1 MTMMYD
7 ILNEDLIR
15 TTARDGAVERRSLPN
30 VYEALATDEV
40 IGFPALRAHQRHAW
54 HAFLAQLGTMA
65 VHRAGLQAGPTDAG
79 TWRSILREL
88 TPHHPENEPW
98 HLIVAAPEK
107 PAFLQT
113 PPGNLV
119 EEYTKTVE
127 TPDSID
133 ILVSSKNHDIKQN
146 IARTAEI
153 DDWIFALV
161 TVQTTSG
168 FLGRGRYGAVRMNS
182 GFGSRPAL
190 GLTPDGANA
199 GHRIFHDIGQ
209 MLIHRD
215 RNRRRGNPERR
226 EADGHALMWL
236 EPLDRNTQHELKD
249 LDPYFIEAA
258 QRIRLMTARGRITAD
273 LASRQSTSISA
284 KASQGNLGD
293 HWTPIVKPDGK
304 ALSVPQNGW
313 RSRVLMRVIGDDTE
327 VELPTAMTIKGCENV
342 KRWRLVARGTAKKQ
356 GGTQGYH
363 ERCDITFDR
372 EVVQMLRTE
381 AGRQR
386 IHQAGRALDKS
397 IAKITGRLRLALA
410 IAAAS
415 GKSGNDLQN
424 QHWTAAKRETAEFEA
439 GIDRDFFPILES
451 MVLGPDNK
459 TSTTF
464 TDSVA
469 ASINELAEK
478 VLETGI
484 DRLAPSG
491 WRRER
496 ARAQAIRTYRA
507 KAKPQAGDGG
517 NTNDAGAPP
526 AEPAERSARPKPE
539 QTAANT
545 VDPLDDPSRELQH
558 SIHQLSKNTQNRLDR
573 IPLDAGAETTR
584 RLDADPTIT
593 QLMED
598 HGKAMPAGSR
608 LAWAALIQSVI
619 AGTRPRTRTERKGI
633 AGRPFGTALQLAEV
647 PEQRFHQ
654 LLRSFGVHRLVETV
668 RACRRMKAMKT
679 PPARTRDLCRFIL
692 AGDRENDAQI
702 ADTFYESA

>member
-1 MTMMYD
+1 M
-7 ILNEDLIR
+7 
-15 TTARDGAVERRSLPN
+15 
-30 VYEALATDEV
+30 
-40 IGFPALRAHQRHAW
+40 
-54 HAFLAQLGTMA
+54 
-65 VHRAGLQAGPTDAG
+65 
-79 TWRSILREL
+79 
-88 TPHHPENEPW
+88 
-98 HLIVAAPEK
+98 
-107 PAFLQT
+107 
-113 PPGNLV
+113 
-119 EEYTKTVE
+119 

-327 VELPTAMTIKGCENV
+327 VELPTAMTVEGCENV

>member
-1 MTMMYD
+1 MMHD

-15 TTARDGAVERRSLPN
+15 TTNREGTVEQRSLPD
-30 VYEALATDEV
+30 VYEALAADEV

-65 VHRAGLQAGPTDAG
+65 VHRAKLQTAPTDAG
-79 TWRSILREL
+79 TWRSLLRGL
-88 TPHHPENEPW
+88 TPDHPENEPW
-98 HLIVAAPEK
+98 HLIVTEPGK

-113 PPGNLV
+113 PPGDLV
-119 EEYTKTVE
+119 HEYTKTVE
-127 TPDSID
+127 TPDAID
-133 ILVSSKNHDIKQN
+133 VLVSSKNHDIKQN
-146 IARTAEI
+146 IARRAEL

-161 TVQTTSG
+161 NVQTTSG
-168 FLGRGRYGAVRMNS
+168 FLGRGRYGSVRMNT

-199 GHRIFHDIGQ
+199 GGHLFHDIAQ
-209 MLIHRD
+209 MLIHRE
-215 RNRRRGNPERR
+215 RNRRRGKPERR
-226 EADGHALMWL
+226 EANGHALMWL
-236 EPLDRNTQHELKD
+236 EPLDSDTQHEVED

-258 QRIRLMTARGRITAD
+258 RRIRLLAGDHRIAAAQAT
-273 LASRQSTSISA
+273 RQSTSING

-293 HWTPIVKPDGK
+293 HWTPIMKPDGK
-304 ALSVPQNGW
+304 AFSVSSNGW
-313 RSRVLMRVIGDDTE
+313 KSRVLMRLIGDDTE
-327 VELPTAMTIKGCENV
+327 VELPTAMTVESCEDV
-342 KRWRLVARGTAKKQ
+342 KRWRLIARGTAKAK
-356 GGTQGYH
+356 GGTEGYH

-372 EVVQMLRTE
+372 QVIEMLRTE

-386 IHQAGRALDKS
+386 IHEAGRALDKT
-397 IAKITGRLRLALA
+397 IGKITDRLRLALA
-410 IAAAS
+410 ITTAS
-415 GKSGNDLQN
+415 GKTGNDLQN
-424 QHWTAAKRETAEFEA
+424 QHWTAAKRECADFEA
-439 GIDRDFFPILES
+439 GIEREFFPMLES
-451 MVLGPDNK
+451 MVLGPDND

-496 ARAQAIRTYRA
+496 ARASAIKAYRA
-507 KAKPQAGDGG
+507 KTTHQAGDTSS
-517 NTNDAGAPP
+517 TNEAGEPP
-526 AEPAERSARPKPE
+526 ASPAERAARPKPE
-539 QTAANT
+539 QNAATT

-558 SIHQLSKNTQNRLDR
+558 SIHHLSKNTQNRLDR

-593 QLMED
+593 QLMEE
-598 HGKAMPAGSR
+598 HGKALPAGSR

-619 AGTRPRTRTERKGI
+619 AGTRPRTRTERKGSV
-633 AGRPFGTALQLAEV
+633 GRPFGTALQLARV

-654 LLRSFGVHRLVETV
+654 LLRSFGLRRLVETV

-679 PPARTRDLCRFIL
+679 PPARTGDLCRFIL
-692 AGDRENDAQI
+692 AGDRENDPRI
-702 ADTFYESA
+702 AETFYESA